1 MSRKVLV
8 ALTQTCNVWP
18 HMPERLEGLDGVASR
33 LAEIREA
40 NVVHHLGL
48 MAKAAAQGA
57 HIIGFGELFP
67 APFFALSRHPMWL
80 SLAEDARTGPTVS
93 ALREA
98 ARAHKLV
105 VVAPLPELDG
115 RTGKRFNAA
124 VVIDRTGEVLGV
136 YRKVHLPQ
144 GANEKGS
151 FDEPFYFSVSDGQMQ
166 NDPAFNAS
174 SNPYFPVFQTSL
186 GKVGVAIC
194 YDRHFEGVIKSL
206 AQEGAEL
213 IFSPAVTFG
222 AKSERMWELEFPVDA
237 CRHGVFIAG
246 SNRAGSEKPWN
257 QPFFGKS
264 YVVGPNGRAANISA
278 DPELILSEVDLSE
291 CSSPDPS
298 GWNLKRDLRPGC
310 YSP

>member
-1 MSRKVLV
+1 MSRKTVV

-18 HMPERLEGLDGVASR
+18 HMPETLAGLDAIADR
-33 LAEIREA
+33 LDEVREA
-40 NVVHHLGL
+40 NVAHHVALL
-48 MAKAAAQGA
+48 ARAAAQGA
-57 HIIGFGELFP
+57 QVIGFGELFP

-80 SLAEDARTGPTVS
+80 ALAEDARTGPTVT
-93 ALREA
+93 ALCAA
-98 ARAHKLV
+98 ARAHHMV
-105 VVAPLPELDG
+105 VVAPLAELDAH
-115 RTGKRFNAA
+115 TGKRFNAA
-124 VVIDRTGEVLGV
+124 VVIDASGQVLGT

-151 FDEPFYFSVSDGQMQ
+151 FDEPYYFSVSDGGMQ
-166 NDPAFNAS
+166 NDPAFNCS
-174 SNPYFPVFQTSL
+174 SNPYFPVFQTQV
-186 GKVGVAIC
+186 GRIGVAIC
-194 YDRHFEGVIKSL
+194 YDRHFEGVIRSL

-246 SNRAGSEKPWN
+246 SNRAGCEKPWN

-264 YVVGPNGRAANISA
+264 YVVGPNGRAPNLSQ
-278 DPELILSEVDLSE
+278 DPELILAEIDLSE

-298 GWNLKRDLRPGC
+298 GWNLKRDLRPAS
-310 YSP
+310 YS